1 MAKPEASMPEVH
13 ELPVPPDALEHGGVE
28 VLRALVVDN
37 GLSVTLQRAFETP
50 NIWGMLLVDVARHA
64 ARIFAKETELTEE
77 QVLAEIRQMFNA
89 ELDRTTD
96 PGKTNAIN

>member
-1 MAKPEASMPEVH
+1 MAKPEVH
-13 ELPVPPDALEHGGVE
+13 ELPVPPDAIEHGGVE

-64 ARIFAKETELTEE
+64 ARIFAQETELSEAE
-77 QVLAEIRQMFNA
+77 VLNEIRLMFNA
-89 ELDRTTD
+89 ELDRSTD
-96 PGKTNAIN
+96 PGTTNALN